1 MRLLISGFN
10 KSSFYEAAA
19 DVITAAAGIQQKSIA
34 KAEAKFIQA
43 IYILLLRL
51 FIITIKASHKSLCKV
66 KIDSRSFH
74 ILFIGLI
81 NTIQESNHVAYDRKK
96 SEIVRELF
104 CRYTSR
110 AFCQQYPGV
119 QQVYSC

>member
-51 FIITIKASHKSLCKV
+51 IIITIKASHKSEEALPLNKNYCTAMGRTLV
-66 KIDSRSFH
+66 PQLHQSSQVDI
-74 ILFIGLI
+74 
-81 NTIQESNHVAYDRKK
+81 HVPSTQLKK
-96 SEIVRELF
+96 SGFQASRIKEVEIRLKKVN
-104 CRYTSR
+104 
-110 AFCQQYPGV
+110 
-119 QQVYSC
+119 